1 LLDFIRDRINREMKY
16 EPINEGRVYEYERT
30 YYILRKY
37 LDAKHA
43 VELKKVVAEAGAKS
57 SIDPTNLIRGVF
69 CSVHTSS

>member
-1 LLDFIRDRINREMKY
+1 MKY

-43 VELKKVVAEAGAKS
+43 VELKKVVAEAGAK
-57 SIDPTNLIRGVF
+57 L
-69 CSVHTSS
+69 